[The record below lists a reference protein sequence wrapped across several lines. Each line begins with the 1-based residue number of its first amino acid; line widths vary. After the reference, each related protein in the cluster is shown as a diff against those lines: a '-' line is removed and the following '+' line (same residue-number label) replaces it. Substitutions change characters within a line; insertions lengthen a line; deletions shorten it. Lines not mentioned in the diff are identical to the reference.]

1 MSCIV
6 PSLLM
11 EMILNGLSFLDVLPS
26 NRMNLAPIGLANDA
40 VSKALLNSVLSSVVL
55 CDEDAA

>member
-1 MSCIV
+1 
-6 PSLLM
+6 M